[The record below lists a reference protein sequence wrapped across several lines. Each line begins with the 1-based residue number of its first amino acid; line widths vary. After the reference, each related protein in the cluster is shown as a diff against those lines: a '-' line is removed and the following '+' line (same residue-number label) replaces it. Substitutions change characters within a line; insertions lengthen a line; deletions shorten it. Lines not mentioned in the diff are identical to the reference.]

1 MKLEQKN
8 QAVFWFAIVAL
19 VIGALILITLKGR
32 PTVTTPISQEAS
44 DQANGVKVVIVQEG
58 SGEGAALGNT
68 LSVNYTGMLSDGTV
82 FDSNMDPKFNHVEP
96 FVLVLGQGNVI
107 PGWEAGLTGMKVGER
122 RVLEISPDYAYGA
135 AGYPPVIP
143 PNATLLFQ
151 IELVDII
158 K

>member
-19 VIGALILITLKGR
+19 VIGGLIVITLKGR
-32 PTVTTPISQEAS
+32 PEPTAPISQENVEQS
-44 DQANGVKVVIVQEG
+44 NGVKVAVVQEG
-58 SGEGAALGNT
+58 AGEGATLGNT
-68 LSVNYTGMLSDGTV
+68 LSVNYTGMLADGTV
-82 FDSNMDPKFNHVEP
+82 FDSNIDPKFNHVEP
-96 FVLVLGQGNVI
+96 FVLVLGHGNVI

-122 RVLEISPDYAYGA
+122 RILEISPDYAYGA